1 MIERMQRVNAE
12 TVTGPGQVVFFTP
25 VGAAEKRQLTVYERV
40 VRVDD
45 STYTS
50 TIWLPPVAEAKGL
63 TFNISVTSGSNNVT
77 ITDFGGASYS
87 DSRDWADITLSEDE
101 DQVTLL
107 SDGMGWII
115 VENKAT

>member
-1 MIERMQRVNAE
+1 MIERAQRVDAE
-12 TVTGPGQVVFFTP
+12 TVTGAGQVLFYAP
-25 VGAAEKRQLTVYERV
+25 VGSAEKKQLTVRDRI

-45 STYTS
+45 SSYTC

-63 TFNISVTSGSNNVT
+63 TFNISASSGSNNVT

-87 DSRDWADITLSEDE
+87 DSRDWADLTLTADE